1 MQNEIARFS
10 YYFYRIIVE
19 LKFQDRERYRVSFL
33 PFFFSFFR
41 GNFSVIILRQFY
53 LPYLSSYVTSLFS
66 LNYAYVSHIFSI
78 GYNLVLRLQ

>member
-33 PFFFSFFR
+33 PFLFFFFSRKFFCN
-41 GNFSVIILRQFY
+41 NFAAILLTILIFVRYFVIQSKLCIRLTYIFY
-53 LPYLSSYVTSLFS
+53 R
-66 LNYAYVSHIFSI
+66 I
-78 GYNLVLRLQ
+78 